1 MWTCFC
7 SKKRAN
13 DVKVFCQA
21 RLLLHQPGLANRLGP
36 APLPWLILVSLL
48 QQTVASTQAQGPRQ
62 LQWARMPK
70 ERSVGPFYVL
80 WRKSVDLSIFTCVQ
94 WDRSVEETCFVK
106 ILQWDR
112 SMEIFFFLKFSKT
125 LLSQENPNGNAPKVC
140 GLMFFHYSIR
150 VHSHCPFSPF

>member
-1 MWTCFC
+1 MMWK
-7 SKKRAN
+7 SSAKRACSSIN
-13 DVKVFCQA
+13 QV
-21 RLLLHQPGLANRLGP
+21 LLTGSCASSLAHTGQL
-36 APLPWLILVSLL
+36 AA
-48 QQTVASTQAQGPRQ
+48 TDVASTQAQGPRQ

-125 LLSQENPNGNAPKVC
+125 FLSQENPNGNAPKVC